1 MNLVRAELERLTARR
16 FVQLMVV
23 LLIAAF
29 GITIATTLASSHRP
43 TQVEVTRAEQQAAT
57 ARQEMVQAY
66 QNCLAARAAGVQ
78 PGQDGYPANC
88 AEMDPARSKH
98 LPSAG
103 DFLYQVFV
111 FDQQIRPL
119 LYFLIAFLMLF
130 AFLVGA
136 SYIGADLTSGGM
148 TNLLL
153 WRPQRMTVLGT
164 KLGALLGTVLVVSVL
179 SSLLYLGAFWLI
191 AVVGGLVGDPTAT
204 FWTDLS
210 LTYLR
215 GLVLVLMAGTLG
227 FSVATLGRHTA
238 AALGTFAGYV
248 VLWELGARV
257 VFEIIEVA
265 RPDQWMLSSYLGAWL
280 VGRVEFWDNQA
291 CRPIESFCDGMYE
304 ITWRG
309 GLLVLTLL
317 VAGAVAASFTA
328 FRRRDLA

>member
-1 MNLVRAELERLTARR
+1 MNLVRAELERLAARR

-29 GITIATTLASSHRP
+29 GITIATTLASSHQP
-43 TQVEVTRAEQQAAT
+43 TRAELVRAEEQVAQT
-57 ARQEMVQAY
+57 RLEMERSY
-66 QNCLAARAAGVQ
+66 RDCLASRRAGTMV
-78 PGQDGYPANC
+78 GQDPYPLVCTDLNPDRPGNVPTIEA
-88 AEMDPARSKH
+88 
-98 LPSAG
+98 
-103 DFLYQVFV
+103 FLYQVFV

-119 LYFLIAFLMLF
+119 LYFLIAFLALF

-164 KLGALLGTVLVVSVL
+164 KLGTLLGAVLAVSL
-179 SSLLYLGAFWLI
+179 PSSLLYLGSFWLI
-191 AVVGGLVGDPTAT
+191 ARVGGLTGDPTAA
-204 FWTDLS
+204 FWNELS

-215 GLVLVLMAGTLG
+215 GLVLVLAAGALG

-238 AALGTFAGYV
+238 AALGTLAAYA
-248 VLWELGARV
+248 VLWELGARI

-280 VGRVEFWDNQA
+280 AGRAEFWDKQA
-291 CRPIESFCDGMYE
+291 CQAVLSFCEARYV
-304 ITWRG
+304 ITWRA
-309 GLLVLTLL
+309 GLVVLALV